1 MLIPL
6 NRFLG
11 TLLNKEWY
19 LVMIENLLKDSE
31 IKHTK
36 FDIPPEVTHLLMLG
50 NEAVRQKYRKYIVAR
65 LLDREALGP
74 FWTGKKILEASV
86 KPGKEFKTGMSEREL
101 DQFIMS
107 KGRTG
112 PVYVYRFCDAT
123 VATDAKWHH
132 CMQNNNPGFRRAWRE
147 DGAMRF
153 EVQFDDARVVRQA
166 VVEPASRKRAR
177 AFAAKGLT
185 SAEKAIMQGPK
196 IPRRAKRGVE
206 PARKEEE
213 EEELPAHYYDLTLD
227 EQENR

>member
-6 NRFLG
+6 HRFIG

-19 LVMIENLLKDSE
+19 LVMIENLLKTGE

-36 FDIPPEVTHLLMLG
+36 FDIPPEVTHLLMHG
-50 NEAVRQKYRKYIVAR
+50 THAVRQKYRKYIVAR

-86 KPGKEFKTGMSEREL
+86 KPGLEFKTGMSEREL
-101 DQFIMS
+101 DQFITS

-112 PVYVYRFCDAT
+112 PVYVYRFSEAT
-123 VATDAKWHH
+123 VTTDAKWYH

-153 EVQFDDARVVRQA
+153 EVRFDDGQAVRQA
-166 VVEPASRKRAR
+166 VVVEKASRKRAWV
-177 AFAAKGLT
+177 FAAKGLT
-185 SAEKAIMQGPK
+185 RAEKAVMQGPK
-196 IPRRAKRGVE
+196 IPRRVRSGAE
-206 PARKEEE
+206 PARGEEE
-213 EEELPAHYYDLTLD
+213 RPAHYYDLTLD
-227 EQENR
+227 